1 MTSPIAYK
9 ILVIDDHPE
18 TLSIIQRVLQ
28 QQGYNVLGA
37 RSGFRGLA
45 LAESENPDLVMV
57 DGMMPEMDGW
67 EVCRQLRGN
76 PRLAEIPIIMFTAVD
91 EAEQKLAGF
100 DAGADDYLTK
110 PTEPDELLERVKTIL
125 ENRTPKA
132 VAQTQLHEPLTT
144 NIRPA
149 SEPKIPLPT
158 TMSFPNEGSIT
169 AVLGAR
175 GGAGAT
181 TLAINLASSMASNG
195 HHTTLLDLDLAQGHI
210 ALYLSQKHQH
220 GLNNVLAQPETQW
233 PQVVQTEIS
242 QYNEHLSLL
251 LLHKKL
257 ADEPVALRPEQVQ
270 NLLQP
275 FIKPNHHLVIDC
287 GHQISPVIE
296 SVLSLADQI
305 IVCLRP
311 ERVALANARHLLTYL
326 HEISPLEASVQAIIF
341 DFTNQMN
348 IPHESLEKFLNH
360 PLLAILPISPTEMNK
375 AVNKS
380 IPLVQLNPQAK
391 ASILIRQVAQQ
402 LTKA

>member
-1 MTSPIAYK
+1 M
-9 ILVIDDHPE
+9 
-18 TLSIIQRVLQ
+18 
-28 QQGYNVLGA
+28 
-37 RSGFRGLA
+37 
-45 LAESENPDLVMV
+45 
-57 DGMMPEMDGW
+57 
-67 EVCRQLRGN
+67 
-76 PRLAEIPIIMFTAVD
+76 
-91 EAEQKLAGF
+91 
-100 DAGADDYLTK
+100 
-110 PTEPDELLERVKTIL
+110 
-125 ENRTPKA
+125 
-132 VAQTQLHEPLTT
+132 
-144 NIRPA
+144 
-149 SEPKIPLPT
+149 
-158 TMSFPNEGSIT
+158 
-169 AVLGAR
+169 
-175 GGAGAT
+175 
-181 TLAINLASSMASNG
+181 
-195 HHTTLLDLDLAQGHI
+195 
-210 ALYLSQKHQH
+210 
-220 GLNNVLAQPETQW
+220 
-233 PQVVQTEIS
+233 
-242 QYNEHLSLL
+242 
-251 LLHKKL
+251 
-257 ADEPVALRPEQVQ
+257 
-270 NLLQP
+270 LQP